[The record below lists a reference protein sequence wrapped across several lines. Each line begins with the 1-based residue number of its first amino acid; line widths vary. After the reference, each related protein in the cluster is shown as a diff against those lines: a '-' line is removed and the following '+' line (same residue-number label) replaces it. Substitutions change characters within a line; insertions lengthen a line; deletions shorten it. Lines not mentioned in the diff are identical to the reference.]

1 MAEPPR
7 IETDIPQRLD
17 RLPWGRF
24 HTLVAVS
31 LGITWV
37 LDGLEVTIAGAIAS
51 ALKASPSMHLTE
63 AEIGLASS
71 FYLAGAYAPQ
81 MKIPARSLLAA
92 ALGGLLMG
100 VGARLA
106 TGCNIGAFFSGLA
119 SGSLH
124 GLVWAIVAFG
134 GVMLGARLRPW
145 FGLSR

>member
-1 MAEPPR
+1 MAELAR

-63 AEIGLASS
+63 A
-71 FYLAGAYAPQ
+71 
-81 MKIPARSLLAA
+81 
-92 ALGGLLMG
+92 
-100 VGARLA
+100 
-106 TGCNIGAFFSGLA
+106 
-119 SGSLH
+119 
-124 GLVWAIVAFG
+124 
-134 GVMLGARLRPW
+134 
-145 FGLSR
+145 